1 MNCLSNPAK
10 DILIK
15 QQAAEIAALKLQLS
29 KYKILSINQGDEI
42 AETQARLSGTRSR
55 VDYTEY

>member
-1 MNCLSNPAK
+1 MNCLSNLAK

-29 KYKILSINQGDEI
+29 KYKILSTNQGDEI